1 MLSVCETFASIQGE
15 STRAGRKCFFIR
27 LAGCSLDCSYC
38 DTGYAKSG
46 GRADTVEH
54 LVELAR
60 ASGLDLVEVT
70 GGEPLEQTET
80 PRLCRALLDAG
91 FEVLLETNGACP
103 LDVVPAGVAK
113 IVDCKLPSSGMAER
127 MLTDNYEYLAAGDEV
142 KFVVGSRED
151 FDHAVGMVEAHGLAK
166 KKCELLISPAWG
178 RVELPEL
185 AKWVMECGVPFRM
198 QIQMHKII
206 WGDRRGV

>member
-70 GGEPLEQTET
+70 GGEPLEQAET

-91 FEVLLETNGACP
+91 S
-103 LDVVPAGVAK
+103 
-113 IVDCKLPSSGMAER
+113 ISGSPP
-127 MLTDNYEYLAAGDEV
+127 GDE
-142 KFVVGSRED
+142 R
-151 FDHAVGMVEAHGLAK
+151 A
-166 KKCELLISPAWG
+166 AWVLVSSVDD
-178 RVELPEL
+178 RI
-185 AKWVMECGVPFRM
+185 FRM
-198 QIQMHKII
+198 
-206 WGDRRGV
+206 RLVRGGETVWSDQVALAPPGQTSP